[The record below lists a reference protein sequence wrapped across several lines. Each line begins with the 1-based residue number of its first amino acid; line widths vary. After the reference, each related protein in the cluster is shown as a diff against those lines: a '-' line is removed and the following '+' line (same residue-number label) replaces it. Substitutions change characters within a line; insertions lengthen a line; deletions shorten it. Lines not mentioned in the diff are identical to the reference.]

1 MEPFSE
7 FLSGID
13 FAAWARAIAILSV
26 GLILARLLSKALSRI
41 VLGPMGAHTATT
53 LRRFTLY
60 VFSAIIVMAALRE
73 VGFGFGVLLGAA
85 GVLTIALGFAS
96 QTSASNLVSG
106 LFLVAEKPFTLGDII
121 KVGQTTGE
129 VLSIDLLSVKL
140 RTFENLFVRIPNEML
155 IKSEIVNMTR
165 FPIRRVDLQVG
176 VAYKEDIGRVHK
188 LLLDVADDYELCLN
202 QPRPIVI
209 FQSFGDSS
217 VNLQLSAWST
227 RANFLELRNRLPE
240 RIKLAF
246 DEAGIEIPFPHRTLF
261 AGSSDVPFPVTV
273 VDGRDADHRQDGADS
288 FRD

>member
-1 MEPFSE
+1 MEQFME
-7 FLSGID
+7 LLATVDI
-13 FAAWARAIAILSV
+13 AAWVRAVVILVV
-26 GLILARLLSKALSRI
+26 GLVVARLLARGLSHI
-41 VLGPMGAHTATT
+41 VIGPMGPHTATT
-53 LRRFTLY
+53 VRRFALY
-60 VFSAIIVMAALRE
+60 VLSAVVIMAALRE
-73 VGFGFGVLLGAA
+73 LGFGLGVLLGAA

-106 LFLVAEKPFTLGDII
+106 LFLVAEKPFVLGDVIR
-121 KVGQTTGE
+121 VGQTTGE

-155 IKSEIVNMTR
+155 IKSEITNMTR

-176 VAYKEDIGRVHK
+176 VAYKENIGRVHK
-188 LLLDVADDYELCLN
+188 LLLDVADQYELCLN
-202 QPRPIVI
+202 QPKPIVI

-240 RIKLAF
+240 RIKAAF

-261 AGSSDVPFPVTV
+261 AGSSDTPFPVTV
-273 VDGRDADHRQDGADS
+273 VDRSDAGTDGESA
-288 FRD
+288 